1 MTSFAIESISSGPSF
16 LKSCRNVFAGQSR
29 AFPTINPIK
38 IYYARQLG
46 HRKNRKNRKNDQKF
60 GNSCLLG
67 LTWLSFVFNASV
79 VIDWPKNKTRC
90 FFRLSTISVLTY
102 SRHLSGTR
110 LLCRSNAMLNHLGK
124 HLNTI
129 AFIAAILAG
138 SQRSKNLN
146 HRSFTTDGTWNTGF
160 DSKRFNEV
168 WRSF

>member
-1 MTSFAIESISSGPSF
+1 MLLKAFQVALHFSSLVETF
-16 LKSCRNVFAGQSR
+16 LPARVERFQLLTQSK
-29 AFPTINPIK
+29 FTMPVSWDID
-38 IYYARQLG
+38 
-46 HRKNRKNRKNDQKF
+46 RKNDQKF
-60 GNSCLLG
+60 GNSCLLR

-79 VIDWPKNKTRC
+79 VTDWPKNKTRC

-102 SRHLSGTR
+102 SRHLSGIQ

-146 HRSFTTDGTWNTGF
+146 HRSFTTDGTWNTEF